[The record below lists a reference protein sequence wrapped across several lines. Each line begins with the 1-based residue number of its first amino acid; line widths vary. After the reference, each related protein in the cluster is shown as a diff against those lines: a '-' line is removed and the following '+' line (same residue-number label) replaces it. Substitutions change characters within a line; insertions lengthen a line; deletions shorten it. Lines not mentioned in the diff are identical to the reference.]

1 MAYDA
6 RGMFYTKEEI
16 DALTI
21 KANIEF
27 KAQSFWYNLTED
39 ILCWFER
46 FK

>member
-1 MAYDA
+1 MACDV
-6 RGMFYTKEEI
+6 RHMFYTKGEI
-16 DALTI
+16 DALTV
-21 KANIEF
+21 KANMEF